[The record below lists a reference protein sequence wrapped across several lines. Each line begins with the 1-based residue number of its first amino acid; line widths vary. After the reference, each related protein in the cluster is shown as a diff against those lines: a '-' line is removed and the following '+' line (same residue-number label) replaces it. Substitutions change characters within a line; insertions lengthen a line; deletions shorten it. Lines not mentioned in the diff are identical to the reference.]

1 MSSAN
6 ITVIGSLMVDHIFFI
21 NRLPDIGETYPAN
34 RYQKAPGGKGAN
46 AAIATYRTCHTNP
59 QSETSPDAAQDIEI
73 NVKMVGA
80 VGKDPEGEY
89 MLDALRKNK
98 VNTDDVRVVEGKG
111 TNTGMM
117 FVMVEKINDSM
128 DNRLISTTGANAA
141 LKPEAFATEKDLC
154 NGNKPDLII
163 TQLELE
169 LGTIEKI
176 LETAGKAKI
185 PVLLNAAPAITILSD
200 LYRYVTHLVVNET
213 EAAILSG
220 REVKEVSR
228 ETWGEIAQEFLLE
241 GVENVVITLGAEGAF
256 CANAETSGL
265 VHAFKIDPVDPTGA
279 G

>member
-1 MSSAN
+1 MFSAN

-21 NRLPDIGETYPAN
+21 NRLPDIGETYPAD

-59 QSETSPDAAQDIEI
+59 RSETSPNAAKDFEI
-73 NVKMVGA
+73 NVRMVGA
-80 VGKDPEGEY
+80 VGKDAEGQF
-89 MLDALRKNK
+89 MLEALRKNQ
-98 VNTDDVRVVEGKG
+98 VNSDDVKEIADI
-111 TNTGMM
+111 NTGMM

-141 LKPEAFATEKDLC
+141 LKPEAFANKSDLC
-154 NGNKPDLII
+154 NGTQPDLII

-169 LGTIEKI
+169 LGTIERI
-176 LETAGKAKI
+176 LETAGKAEI
-185 PVLLNAAPAITILSD
+185 PILLNAAPAITILSD
-200 LYRYVTHLVVNET
+200 LCRNITHLVVNET

-228 ETWGEIAQEFLLE
+228 ETWGEIAQEFLRD

-256 CANAETSGL
+256 YANSETSGL

>member
-1 MSSAN
+1 MCSAN

-21 NRLPDIGETYPAN
+21 NRMPDIGETYPAE

-46 AAIATYRTCHTNP
+46 AAIATYRTCHTDP
-59 QSETSPDAAQDIEI
+59 QSETSPNAAQDCEI

-80 VGKDPEGEY
+80 VGKDAEGQF
-89 MLDALRKNK
+89 MLEALRKNK
-98 VNTDDVRVVEGKG
+98 VNSDDVHEIDDI
-111 TNTGMM
+111 NTGMM

-141 LKPEAFATEKDLC
+141 LKPEAFANTSDLC
-154 NGNKPDLII
+154 NGTQPDLII

-169 LGTIEKI
+169 LGTIERI

-185 PVLLNAAPAITILSD
+185 SVLLNAAPAITILSD

-220 REVKEVSR
+220 REIEEISR
-228 ETWGEIAQEFLLE
+228 ETWGEIAQEFLRD

-256 CANAETSGL
+256 YANTETSGL

>member
-21 NRLPDIGETYPAN
+21 NRMPDIGETYPAD

-59 QSETSPDAAQDIEI
+59 QSETSPNAAQDFEI

-80 VGKDPEGEY
+80 VGKDAEGQF
-89 MLDALRKNK
+89 MLEALRKNK
-98 VNTDDVRVVEGKG
+98 VNSDDVKEIDDI
-111 TNTGMM
+111 NTGMM

-141 LKPEAFATEKDLC
+141 LKPEAFANKSDLC
-154 NGNKPDLII
+154 NGTQPDLII

-169 LGTIEKI
+169 LGTIERI
-176 LETAGKAKI
+176 LETAGKADI
-185 PVLLNAAPAITILSD
+185 PILLNAAPAITILSD

-228 ETWGEIAQEFLLE
+228 ETWGEIAQEFLRD

-256 CANAETSGL
+256 YANSKTSGL
-265 VHAFKIDPVDPTGA
+265 VHAFQIDPVDPTGA